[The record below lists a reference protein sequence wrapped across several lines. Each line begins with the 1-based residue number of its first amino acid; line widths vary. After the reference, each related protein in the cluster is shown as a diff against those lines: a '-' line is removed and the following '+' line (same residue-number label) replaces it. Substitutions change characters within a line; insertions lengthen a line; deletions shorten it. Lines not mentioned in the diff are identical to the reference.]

1 MLCVHAP
8 NGSTDGM
15 LPNIYKFNN
24 MSKTSLT
31 YLISLFFLLLTVS
44 ACTSLNG
51 STASEPAGEDPTVIS
66 DLDADSFLQGIAFS
80 PPEISRE
87 ELTEHLTVHEPEKTV
102 ILEVKELEALG
113 KWEEGS
119 PETVPKKKEIQ
130 YDFPVTVNKHVEFY
144 IDFFQNKQRKTF
156 TRWLERSGRYIP
168 LIQEQLKEA
177 GLPLDLVYLPM
188 IESGYSLTAYSKA
201 KAVGPWQFI
210 KSTGRHYGLVIN
222 NYVDER
228 RNPVKSTQA
237 AVAFLS
243 DLYDEFGSW
252 HLAVAGYNAGAGR
265 VRSAVRRHKTRNF
278 WELAQQKGLK
288 SETKRYVPKLIAAII
303 IAKDPA
309 KYGFNNIEYK
319 APLTYE
325 TVEIPRWTSLR
336 AVSAACNVRLKELR
350 NLNRELRRSITPPGP
365 TTYSIKVPIGKKELV
380 ACNLPMV
387 KAIVST
393 EYKTHIVRKNENL
406 RKICAK
412 YNINGTTVLKAN
424 NLRKSKFT
432 PGQRLRIPFQTTTFK
447 LIAKSKIGSGFEHA
461 EISNENLILHKILPN
476 ETISSVATKYNIPE
490 HLIATWNNLKDINR
504 ITAGEQLALYL
515 NTRGTTGPKAPS
527 VPPPAP
533 KPLASQKSQPTGR
546 VISAS
551 KTKVRYSIKPKRTII
566 AAAEKKR
573 RKAAPA
579 DKVMNKK
586 TTSPNKAPKSTDTM
600 RLTYYQVQGGDTLW
614 DIARKFKLTPAEI
627 REWNNLKGN
636 LIRPGNQ
643 LIIKVKQPL
652 KSS

>member
-1 MLCVHAP
+1 M
-8 NGSTDGM
+8 N
-15 LPNIYKFNN
+15 
-24 MSKTSLT
+24 KTNLT

-44 ACTSLNG
+44 SCTSLND
-51 STASEPAGEDPTVIS
+51 STANGPSGEDPAVTS
-66 DLDADSFLQGIAFS
+66 DPDANSLLQGIAFS
-80 PPEISRE
+80 PSEISGE
-87 ELTEHLTVHEPEKTV
+87 ELTEQLTVPEPEKTV
-102 ILEVKELEALG
+102 VLEVKELEALG

-119 PETVPKKKEIQ
+119 LETVPEKKEIQ

-168 LIQEQLKEA
+168 LIQEHLKEA

-252 HLAVAGYNAGAGR
+252 HLAVAGYNAGEGR
-265 VRSAVRRHKTRNF
+265 VRSAVRKYKTDNF
-278 WELAQQKGLK
+278 WEIAQRRGLK

-309 KYGFNNIEYK
+309 KYGFNNIEYN

-325 TVEIPRWTSLR
+325 TVDIPRWTSLR
-336 AVSAACNVRLKELR
+336 AVSAACDVGLKELR

-365 TTYSIKVPIGKKELV
+365 TTYSIKVPIGKKKLV

-387 KAIVST
+387 KAIVNT
-393 EYKTHIVRKNENL
+393 GYKTHIVRKNETL
-406 RKICAK
+406 RKICEK
-412 YNINGTTVLKAN
+412 YNINGTTLLKAN
-424 NLRKSKFT
+424 NLRKSKFR
-432 PGQRLRIPFQTTTFK
+432 PGQRLRIPFQATTFK
-447 LIAKSKIGSGFEHA
+447 LMAKSEIGSGFGHA
-461 EISNENLILHKILPN
+461 EISQENLVLHKILPN
-476 ETISSVATKYNIPE
+476 ETVSSVATKYNIPE
-490 HLIATWNNLKDINR
+490 HMIAAWNNLKDINR

-515 NTRGTTGPKAPS
+515 NTEGTAGPKALN
-527 VPPPAP
+527 VPTPAP
-533 KPLASQKSQPTGR
+533 KSLTSQKRQPAGR

-551 KTKVRYSIKPKRTII
+551 KTKIRYSIKPKTTII

-573 RKAAPA
+573 SKAAPA
-579 DKVMNKK
+579 DKVMHEK
-586 TTSPNKAPKSTDTM
+586 TTSPNKAPESTDTM

-627 REWNNLKGN
+627 REWNDLKGN
-636 LIRPGNQ
+636 LIHPGNQ
-643 LIIKVKQPL
+643 LIIKAKQPL